1 MNTSEM
7 SLERPVRPQP
17 REPGVVARVAEPQK
31 RAASGPL
38 LRNLSLYIVP
48 RVAED
53 RGAAIAKLAYLKA
66 ERRGFAAGHELEDWL
81 AAEDEVDQR
90 LAGEGRVF

>member
-1 MNTSEM
+1 MDTSEIR
-7 SLERPVRPQP
+7 LERPFGPQP
-17 REPGVVARVAEPQK
+17 PQTSIARVAESEK
-31 RAASGPL
+31 WAASGAV

-48 RVAED
+48 HIAED
-53 RGAAIAKLAYLKA
+53 RGGSISSLAYLKA
-66 ERRGFAAGHELEDWL
+66 QRRGFVPGHELDDWL

>member
-1 MNTSEM
+1 MNTSEIR
-7 SLERPVRPQP
+7 LERPFGPQP
-17 REPGVVARVAEPQK
+17 PQTGIARVAESEK
-31 RAASGPL
+31 RAASGAV

-48 RVAED
+48 RIAED
-53 RGAAIAKLAYLKA
+53 RGDSISRLAYLKA
-66 ERRGFAAGHELEDWL
+66 ARRGFVPGHELDDWL